1 MVYKGAN
8 IGSAKP
14 THDILSE
21 YPHHLVNNKSLNE
34 IYSVAEFCSDSKK
47 IIQEV
52 HSRNKIPLFVGGSM
66 MYFKSLLKGIDNLPE
81 RDDSYRKKLAEMKI
95 SESDHFLYDLL
106 VSKDPDYAKVIKPND
121 EKRTIRALEV
131 INKTGKKMSEQIN
144 PNLNSLFSN
153 TYDIHQMAIYDK
165 DREKLHKRIEHRLLT
180 MFKEGLIDEVHE
192 LVNQYSI
199 KEQHPILSAV
209 NYKQTIDYLEG
220 RINKEEGKRGKGD
233 GREGGEG
240 EGEGEGEEGEGEEN
254 LTKARRLLEEKEKE
268 EKGEKWKVLCVL
280 VCILTFHNPSLHQR
294 PFNNSNPNTPYP

>member
-1 MVYKGAN
+1 MFLLGPTASGKTEVAINLFKKFNIELISVDSVMVYKGAN

-81 RDDSYRKKLAEMKI
+81 RDDSYRKILAEMKI

-144 PNLNSLFSN
+144 PNLNSLFFN

-192 LVNQYSI
+192 LINQYSI

-220 RINKEEGKRGKGD
+220 RINKEELFNQALYASRQLAKRQITWIRSWD
-233 GREGGEG
+233 DLNVFNINSQNEI
-240 EGEGEGEEGEGEEN
+240 
-254 LTKARRLLEEKEKE
+254 EKSIKFF
-268 EKGEKWKVLCVL
+268 
-280 VCILTFHNPSLHQR
+280 I
-294 PFNNSNPNTPYP
+294 